1 MQSTLRLRSG
11 NATASTASLFGV
23 RHAPA
28 CRSRIQ
34 ARLSSSSTPH
44 ANEPPLSWPEY
55 LAIRKR
61 KRRWEM
67 ATTLPSSFLAFG
79 AGLAYFGSIESDP
92 TSLIFGVEPIYIYG
106 LATVS
111 CGGK

>member
-67 ATTLPSSFLAFG
+67 VSLAFDKLLNRFNSG
-79 AGLAYFGSIESDP
+79 IIGLP
-92 TSLIFGVEPIYIYG
+92 TGNNPSQQLSGLRGGVG
-106 LATVS
+106 VLWLN
-111 CGGK
+111 